1 MHLIAQRRKK
11 RIDAL
16 NPNADIDAED
26 VILDAVF
33 DEEDLRTDL
42 FQETANDPSRF
53 LTQAQA
59 GGRLSRRF
67 SSIVPNIHIR
77 ERVGTTFAVSL
88 ALGNLYACTVVFQP
102 IEL

>member
-1 MHLIAQRRKK
+1 MLGDYSEVYDYMHLIAQRRKK

-53 LTQAQA
+53 LTQAQT
-59 GGRLSRRF
+59 GGRLSRRL
-67 SSIVPNIHIR
+67 SSLVPNIHLR
-77 ERVGTTFAVSL
+77 ERVPSY
-88 ALGNLYACTVVFQP
+88 NSCTRYG
-102 IEL
+102 L